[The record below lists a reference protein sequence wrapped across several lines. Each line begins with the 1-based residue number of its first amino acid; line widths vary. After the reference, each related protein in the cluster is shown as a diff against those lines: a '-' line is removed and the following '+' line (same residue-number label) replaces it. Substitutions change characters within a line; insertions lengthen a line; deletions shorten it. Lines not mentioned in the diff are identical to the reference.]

1 MKWDILL
8 AGILSFYHFFYF
20 LPWMRASLVAQLVK
34 NRLRCRTPGFDSCVG
49 KIPWRR
55 ERLPTPVFRPKKFHG
70 LYSPWSCKE
79 SDITEQFSLHHE
91 WRIDAETEALILWPP
106 DAKSWLTGKGLWLG
120 KIEGRRRRGWQ
131 RMRWLDSITDS
142 MDMSFSKCQEM
153 VKDREAWHAAVHGA
167 AKSWMWISAWTTTTI
182 LNEYFGGTYCWI
194 VFRPDL

>member
-1 MKWDILL
+1 MEIQYVHHEMKWDILL

-70 LYSPWSCKE
+70 LYSPWSCIE

-106 DAKSWLTGKGLWLG
+106 EWPCKELTHWKRPVAWKDWGQEEKGMT
-120 KIEGRRRRGWQ
+120 E
-131 RMRWLDSITDS
+131 D
-142 MDMSFSKCQEM
+142 EM
-153 VKDREAWHAAVHGA
+153 VG
-167 AKSWMWISAWTTTTI
+167 
-182 LNEYFGGTYCWI
+182 
-194 VFRPDL
+194 